1 MSGQFQF
8 RELLLKIQD
17 LLSDHDRQ
25 RLHFLLGDDV
35 PRHLRD
41 DPSLGGTLS
50 VLQSLFDK
58 DIINDQ
64 DCDYLIKALTKIRCL
79 DAARRLQG
87 RLLRE
92 VRRMNVFSFN
102 FNSF

>member
-64 DCDYLIKALTKIRCL
+64 DCDYLITALTKIRCL

-87 RLLRE
+87 YLSRE
-92 VRRMNVFSFN
+92 VS
-102 FNSF
+102 